1 MLPFILGNDIIQSGM
16 SPMYEIASVFKALS
30 DPTRL
35 RIAALLTHG
44 ELCVC
49 DLMAIL
55 KLPQSTISRH
65 MSRLKSAGIV
75 NDRRQGKWV
84 HYSLANGGFS
94 GKIRQFLTEE
104 LIENEP
110 HRSDLKKLKKYPVK
124 DHCK

>member
-1 MLPFILGNDIIQSGM
+1 MR
-16 SPMYEIASVFKALS
+16 EIADVFKALS

-35 RIAALLTHG
+35 RIAALLSHG

-49 DLMAIL
+49 DLMEIL

-65 MSRLKSAGIV
+65 MARLKSADIV
-75 NDRRQGKWV
+75 KDSRQGKWV
-84 HYSLANGGFS
+84 LYSLANGGFPEN
-94 GKIRQFLTEE
+94 IRQFLTKE
-104 LIENEP
+104 LTESEP